1 MSTVTPA
8 REIKVL
14 VRGESES
21 ATKMNLRAGKFKLVI
36 DEPEQMGGTNDGPS
50 PVQALLMAL
59 AGCLNVT
66 GHEVARQNGLKLN
79 GMKVKIEGVMNPCTF
94 IGCSFKERAGFQ
106 HVKVTVIPDME
117 DATDKEIDAWLQ
129 ETESRCPVT
138 DNIRA
143 DTRISVARG

>member
-8 REIKVL
+8 REVKVL
-14 VRGESES
+14 IRGESEN
-21 ATKMNLRAGKFKLVI
+21 ATKINLRAGKFKLII
-36 DEPEQMGGTNDGPS
+36 DEPEQMGGTNDGPT
-50 PVQALLMAL
+50 PVQVLLMAL

-66 GHEVARQNGLKLN
+66 GHEVAKQNGLKLK

-94 IGCSFKERAGFQ
+94 IGCSFEERAGFQ
-106 HVKVTVIPDME
+106 HVKVTVTPDME
-117 DATDKEIDAWLQ
+117 DATAEEIDAWLQ

-143 DTRISVARG
+143 DTDITVAHA